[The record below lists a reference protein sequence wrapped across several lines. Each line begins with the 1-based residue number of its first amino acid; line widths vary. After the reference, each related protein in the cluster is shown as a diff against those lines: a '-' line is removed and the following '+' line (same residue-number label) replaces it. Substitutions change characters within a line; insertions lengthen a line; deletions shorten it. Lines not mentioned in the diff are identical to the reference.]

1 MLDDT
6 KLQTAITTLT
16 KKDKNLQA
24 VVKKYGPPP
33 LWNREPGF
41 PSLVKIILEQQVSLA
56 SAQAAYNKLLDTINP
71 LTPEKFLTLDDTSV
85 KKIVFSRQK
94 TRYCRILAESI
105 KNEELDLD
113 SLSNKDDQTVMK
125 TLTSLK
131 GIGPW
136 TASIY
141 LLMVL
146 LRQDVWPEGDLA
158 LLVSMK
164 EVYGLDEIP
173 SKEMAARIADD
184 WKPWRSVAARILW
197 HNYLSLRA
205 DKRKGL

>member
-16 KKDKNLQA
+16 KKDKQLQA
-24 VVKKYGPPP
+24 VIEKYGPPP
-33 LWNREPGF
+33 LWNREAGF

-71 LTPEKFLTLDDTSV
+71 LTPEGFLKLNDESL
-85 KKIVFSRQK
+85 KEIGFSRQK
-94 TRYCRILAESI
+94 TRYCRLLAESI
-105 KNEELDLD
+105 KSGELDLD
-113 SLSNKDDQTVMK
+113 SLAEKDDQTVMK
-125 TLTSLK
+125 TLTGLK

-146 LRQDVWPEGDLA
+146 LRHDVWPEGDLA
-158 LLVSMK
+158 LQVSMK
-164 EVYGLDEIP
+164 EVYGLDDIP
-173 SKEMAARIADD
+173 SKEMAARKAED

-197 HNYLSLRA
+197 HNYLSVRA
-205 DKRKGL
+205 NKNP